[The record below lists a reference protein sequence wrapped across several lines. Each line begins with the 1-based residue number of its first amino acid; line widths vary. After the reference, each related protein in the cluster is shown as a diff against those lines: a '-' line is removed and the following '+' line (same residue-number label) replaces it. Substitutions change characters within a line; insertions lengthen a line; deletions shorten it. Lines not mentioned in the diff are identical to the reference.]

1 MLFTLAPVAPIS
13 TALLPLGQLPLLEM
27 NKALLLLSTHALTI
41 GTDGL
46 FAIANPL
53 ATLTPI
59 TNPVKTLKI
68 LPLRITAPFA

>member
-1 MLFTLAPVAPIS
+1 M
-13 TALLPLGQLPLLEM
+13 PLGQLPLLEM
-27 NKALLLLSTHALTI
+27 NRALLLLSTQALTI

-59 TNPVKTLKI
+59 TNPVVTLKI

>member
-1 MLFTLAPVAPIS
+1 
-13 TALLPLGQLPLLEM
+13 LEV
-27 NKALLLLSTHALTI
+27 NKALLLLSTHAFII

-59 TNPVKTLKI
+59 TNPVRTLKI
-68 LPLRITAPFA
+68 LFLRITAPFD